1 MARGEECEQPAGIV
15 ILGAY
20 VFNNMLLMRL
30 AGISEQYD
38 PVTGKGALGRNY
50 CYQVS
55 GGNVTVFFA
64 DKEINPFTAAGASFG
79 TNIDDFNGD
88 NFDHG
93 GLGFCGVVI
102 VEIIGHA
109 DQRPSQRIA
118 VGRVEIEIVFV
129 VGVIAAGGAWISAG
143 TSNGR
148 PIQTRPVPPGT
159 PRWGRDWKK
168 ATARWYNHAFNIGA
182 CAGIHIAHR
191 LHLAGRLVVDQLPDI
206 GMGAQFEA
214 VVANAK
220 SSPQSCILPASQPNR
235 SQWPQYSQAPS
246 VAPSGLV

>member
-1 MARGEECEQPAGIV
+1 VKAVRYVDTRTGEEYEQPAGIV

-64 DKEINPFTAAGASFG
+64 DKEINPFMAAGASFG

-93 GLGFCGVVI
+93 GLGF
-102 VEIIGHA
+102 
-109 DQRPSQRIA
+109 
-118 VGRVEIEIVFV
+118 F
-129 VGVIAAGGAWISAG
+129 GGAWISAG

-148 PIQTRPVPPGT
+148 PTQTRPVPPGHAALG
-159 PRWGRDWKK
+159 PRLEEGDRQVVQPRLQHRRLRLQLRPPRKLSRPRPDLP
-168 ATARWYNHAFNIGA
+168 R
-182 CAGIHIAHR
+182 CAGTAAGAHD
-191 LHLAGRLVVDQLPDI
+191 L
-206 GMGAQFEA
+206 
-214 VVANAK
+214 
-220 SSPQSCILPASQPNR
+220 
-235 SQWPQYSQAPS
+235 
-246 VAPSGLV
+246 